1 MLTLAWIFLKVT
13 MDVNYDSIPLAKLF
27 SPKLLSLKPPSV
39 NRPVRNIST
48 CFCVYFNISNKSNH
62 AIINTLINIYA
73 LLTCRTE
80 EVIKDLKI
88 YKSEISVYMYFN
100 YIASIYD
107 TE

>member
-1 MLTLAWIFLKVT
+1 ML
-13 MDVNYDSIPLAKLF
+13 
-27 SPKLLSLKPPSV
+27 
-39 NRPVRNIST
+39 
-48 CFCVYFNISNKSNH
+48 
-62 AIINTLINIYA
+62 IINTLINIYA